1 MKYKWSDLVL
11 ECSTYFKTFFV
22 LHAAKE
28 ERKPATDMI
37 PVPAAWGDWRMF
49 AATSKRQGTWGGE
62 MEMKRRWGRAWQA
75 AEGEESGCGAEPEDD
90 DWGRELSNKASR
102 QTEGSSRHQPT
113 CRGGTR
119 PLQGRLPAVK
129 VWFFLPP
136 LPPNENKGSVTQLN
150 YYSVS
155 QNSLVSGRTEVSR
168 ESRGLCREMCDFF
181 FLLSSKI

>member
-1 MKYKWSDLVL
+1 
-11 ECSTYFKTFFV
+11 
-22 LHAAKE
+22 
-28 ERKPATDMI
+28 MI

-49 AATSKRQGTWGGE
+49 AATSKRQGTWSGE

-119 PLQGRLPAVK
+119 PLQGRLPTVK

-136 LPPNENKGSVTQLN
+136 PPPNENKGSVTQLN
-150 YYSVS
+150 
-155 QNSLVSGRTEVSR
+155 LWAAARRSGKHRQKMR
-168 ESRGLCREMCDFF
+168 LCREMCDFIF
-181 FLLSSKI
+181 FSIKFKNLASGFSIFLRKWFNVGFTGSRTDLEPWN